1 MTADGNRMDILIIS
15 HLLPYP
21 TTSGVLLRC
30 YNLLREAARH
40 HRVHLFALNQEVLL
54 KSGEELEASVRHLQ
68 TICEEV
74 QVFPIPTEGS
84 AVGYGSL
91 LARNLFSDRPY
102 SMARFYS
109 PALEEAIIDLL
120 SRRAVQL
127 MQFET
132 IAMAPYGALAPD
144 LPQILV
150 HQNVE
155 SQLLRRRAQAEVNPL
170 KRFYIGQQATKLA
183 RYEERYLRSIDAH
196 VAVSAGD
203 QQQFLEMVPDARVE
217 VVVNGV
223 DVDYFQPGP
232 EPAGKGAGM
241 VFAGGM
247 SWFPNR
253 DAMSWFMA
261 EIWPRI
267 IAERPDA
274 TITIIG
280 SHPPAFLQKAA
291 AADPERIIVTGLVP
305 DIRPYVNDAA
315 LYICPFRVGGGTR
328 LKILDAWAAE
338 KAMLSTSL
346 GCEGLEGISGRELV
360 ISDTAEEFAAE
371 AIRLLGDA
379 TMRRKLG
386 QAGRRRA
393 EEEFAWPRVAQ
404 GMLRLYDDLTQEY
417 RAPLEAVENS

>member
-1 MTADGNRMDILIIS
+1 MDILIIS

-30 YNLLREAARH
+30 YNLLREVAQH
-40 HRVHLFALNQEVLL
+40 HRVHLFALNQDVLL
-54 KSGEELEASVRHLQ
+54 KPGEELEESVAHLR
-68 TICEEV
+68 TLCEEV

-84 AVGYGSL
+84 ILAYGTL
-91 LARNLFSDRPY
+91 LARNLFSDKPY
-102 SMARFYS
+102 SMPRFYS

-120 SRRAVQL
+120 SRRAVQV

-155 SQLLRRRAQAEVNPL
+155 SQLMRRRAQADINPL
-170 KRFYIGQQATKLA
+170 KRWFLGQQATKLA
-183 RYEERYLRSIDAH
+183 RHEHRYLRSIDAH
-196 VAVSAGD
+196 VAVSATD
-203 QQQFLEMVPDARVE
+203 RQQFAKMVPGARVE

-232 EPAGKGAGM
+232 EPTGKGPGL

-253 DAMSWFMA
+253 DAMGWFLR
-261 EIWPRI
+261 EIWPGI
-267 IAERPDA
+267 LAARPDA
-274 TITIIG
+274 TVTIIG
-280 SHPPAFLQKAA
+280 AHPPAAVRKAA
-291 AADPERIIVTGLVP
+291 AADPERVIVTGLVP

-328 LKILDAWAAE
+328 LKILDAWAAG
-338 KAMLSTSL
+338 KALLSTSL
-346 GCEGLEGISGRELV
+346 GCEGLDAVSGRDL
-360 ISDTAEEFAAE
+360 IIADTAAEFTAE
-371 AIRLLGDA
+371 AIRLLGDEGA
-379 TMRRKLG
+379 RRQLG
-386 QAGRRRA
+386 LAGRRRA
-393 EEEFAWPRVAQ
+393 EQEFAWPRVAQ
-404 GMLRLYDDLTQEY
+404 GMLKLYDELTEEY
-417 RAPLEAVENS
+417 RTPLAVAESS